1 MKDHD
6 TPEEGAN
13 NVMILETSRL
23 VLRKLTEQDA
33 AFIFALLN
41 DAAWLRYIGDKKVH
55 SLEDARAYIRDGP
68 MSSYERNGFGL
79 WLVESKENHIPVGMC
94 GLIKRDSLE
103 DVDIG
108 FAYLPEF
115 RGKGYGFEA
124 ASAVMA
130 HGKNVLGLRK
140 IVAIVSPGNSNSIG
154 LLEKLGLKF
163 EKTLPASKDAP
174 PLLLYA

>member
-1 MKDHD
+1 MLESGPPTH
-6 TPEEGAN
+6 
-13 NVMILETSRL
+13 VMILDTPRL
-23 VLRKLTEQDA
+23 VLRKFTEQDA
-33 AFIFALLN
+33 AFILTLVN

-55 SLEDARAYIRDGP
+55 SLEEARAYIRDVP
-68 MSSYERNGFGL
+68 MSSYGRHGFGL
-79 WLVESKENHIPVGMC
+79 WLVESKENHVPIGIC

-130 HGKNVLGLRK
+130 YGKNVLGLPR
-140 IVAIVSPGNSNSIG
+140 IVAIVTPDNSSSIR

-163 EKTLPASKDAP
+163 QKTLPTTKDAP